1 MTAIVG
7 VLCRDGLVMGTD
19 SSMTL
24 GSGMGDRTIE
34 QPTEKLKIISES
46 VIVAGTG
53 QVGLGQRFT
62 QVIEQAYT
70 DKVFLGTKH
79 FTAVGNEVCKRALA
93 DFGSTGVRTGQY
105 GALVGFV
112 LGDKPHLCEFPVSD
126 FQPEFKTETMWYCSM
141 GSGQPITDPFLALM
155 REVFW
160 DHGLPRIQDA
170 TFAVTWALDHAVKIN
185 PGGIN
190 GPVRIAVLE
199 KNGGKFRARILDDA
213 DLEEHRQ
220 NIDQAKERLRSFPA
234 SQSADAPGTPDV
246 PKPAQ
251 PAKSGA

>member
-7 VLCRDGLVMGTD
+7 VLCRDGLVIGTD
-19 SSMTL
+19 SSTTF

-34 QPTEKLKIISES
+34 QPSEKLKIYADL

-53 QVGLGQRFT
+53 QVGLGQRFGS
-62 QVIEQAYT
+62 VIEGAYA
-70 DKVFLGTKH
+70 DRVFVGTQH
-79 FTAVGNEVCKRALA
+79 CVSVGKELCKRAIA
-93 DFGSTGVRTGQY
+93 DFVSTGVKMGQY
-105 GALVGFV
+105 GALIGFA
-112 LGDKPHLCEFPVSD
+112 LGEKPYLCEFPVSD
-126 FQPEFKTETMWYCSM
+126 FQPEFKTETLWYCSM
-141 GSGQPITDPFLALM
+141 GSGQPITDPFLAFM

-160 DHGLPRIQDA
+160 GAGLPSVQDA
-170 TFAVTWALDHAVKIN
+170 TFAVTWTLDHAVQIN

-199 KNGGKFRARILDDA
+199 RHSGKFRARVLDDS

-234 SQSADAPGTPDV
+234 SQSADAPGTPEV
-246 PKPAQ
+246 PKPT
-251 PAKSGA
+251 